1 MSPMNPMT
9 TNNTVTAIAG
19 IKVGHYTDL
28 EGITGC
34 TVILC
39 PPGTVG
45 AVDVRGGAPG
55 TRETDVLAPT
65 NYVSEVN
72 AVVLAGGS
80 AYGLG
85 TADGVMRYC
94 KEQEIGFIVAP
105 DLRVP
110 IVPAAILFDLTIGDP
125 NVFPTA
131 DDAYKAC
138 QLASDL
144 PVEQGS
150 VGAGTGARI
159 GSIQGNEYAF
169 KGGIGSACID
179 LGDGLKVAAIAVVN
193 PVGDVIDE
201 QGAILAGMG
210 SEGHFFG
217 MVNIMKN
224 MAQIDLG
231 LASSNTVIGCVVTN
245 AILTKTEARK
255 IAEIAHDGLARAINP
270 AHTLLDGDTI
280 FCLATGEI
288 KANSISIGTFAA
300 EAFSQAIR
308 NGVRNAVSLAEVRA
322 FNN

>member
-1 MSPMNPMT
+1 MT

-85 TADGVMRYC
+85 TVDGVMRFC